1 MYLINN
7 NICSS
12 SGSPPLSAQVPVRL
26 KVVDRLAVTAH
37 LRAADAAPLT
47 PLATVT
53 AQSQLDDRKLNC
65 TIVEGND
72 EQTFA
77 VEHEEGLVRL
87 QDQLDYE
94 ATSFYQL
101 TVRATDTFSG
111 KWADVQLAL
120 QVVTTTDYSSRSTC
134 TT

>member
-1 MYLINN
+1 M
-7 NICSS
+7 
-12 SGSPPLSAQVPVRL
+12 RL
-26 KVVDRLAVTAH
+26 KVVDRSQPIFERQFYSASVAEDT
-37 LRAADAAPLT
+37 APLM

-53 AQSQLDDRKLNC
+53 AQSQLDRKLIY

-77 VEHEEGLVRL
+77 VEHELVRL

-94 ATSFYQL
+94 ATSSYQL

>member
-1 MYLINN
+1 MFERQFY
-7 NICSS
+7 SS
-12 SGSPPLSAQVPVRL
+12 LVAE
-26 KVVDRLAVTAH
+26 
-37 LRAADAAPLT
+37 DAAPLT

-53 AQSQLDDRKLNC
+53 AQSQLDRKLIY

-94 ATSFYQL
+94 ATSSYQL